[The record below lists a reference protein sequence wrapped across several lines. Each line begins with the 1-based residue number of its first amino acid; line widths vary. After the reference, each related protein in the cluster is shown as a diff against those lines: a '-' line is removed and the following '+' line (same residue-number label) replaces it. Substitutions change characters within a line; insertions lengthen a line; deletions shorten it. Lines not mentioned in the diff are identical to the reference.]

1 MSDKMF
7 LKMNCA
13 TEYNPGL
20 KKGQDSITLV
30 MEGATIH
37 GRWALS
43 QVRSKYFILCYYIS
57 APEQGETPLKS
68 SEPQA
73 PGLGMAVLLNS
84 VEPGPPVSKV
94 QVKVKLK
101 METVKN
107 TCSHTQSMCICKI

>member
-1 MSDKMF
+1 
-7 LKMNCA
+7 MNCA

-20 KKGQDSITLV
+20 KKGVDSITLV

-73 PGLGMAVLLNS
+73 PPRDGCAAKQRGTWA
-84 VEPGPPVSKV
+84 PC
-94 QVKVKLK
+94 Q
-101 METVKN
+101 
-107 TCSHTQSMCICKI
+107 